1 MQLPK
6 GLLGIGSR
14 PAFFAGGGEPVAG
27 GPALGLPGPGPL
39 MGPHTWLIQGPHGLE
54 KIEPNPAG
62 PGLVLVPQGGA
73 PTAALP
79 AFRPQ
84 FGGQPLEVI
93 PSQQGGGQPL
103 DMIPSQ
109 QGGGQPLEVIPS
121 QHGGGQPLEII
132 PSQGGQ
138 MPEQIPIITSQ
149 QPLGAAQPGPQVGG
163 SCESCLQSFAVQ
175 VCPQCGGEVPQQQPQ
190 PAPAPA
196 PQACIRLCGPVT
208 LINEISAQAQEAG
221 AEVTGA

>member
-39 MGPHTWLIQGPHGLE
+39 MGPHTWLIQGPHGQLE
-54 KIEPNPAG
+54 KIEANPTG

-73 PTAALP
+73 PTAVVP
-79 AFRPQ
+79 AFHPQ
-84 FGGQPLEVI
+84 FGAQPLEVI

-103 DMIPSQ
+103 EMIPSQ

-121 QHGGGQPLEII
+121 QQGGQPLEII
-132 PSQGGQ
+132 PSQGGGQ
-138 MPEQIPIITSQ
+138 MPEQIPVITSQ
-149 QPLGAAQPGPQVGG
+149 QPLNAAHPGPQPGA
-163 SCESCLQSFAVQ
+163 SCETCLQSFAVQ
-175 VCPQCGGEVPQQQPQ
+175 VCPQCGGEMPHPQ
-190 PAPAPA
+190 PTPAPA